1 MRIFRYLKKY
11 WVFAIL
17 APLFMIGEVLMDMY
31 QPQLMSKIV
40 DQGLESDTINIVVNT
55 GLLMLGLVA
64 IGGTCGVLSGVFANK
79 CAFGFGND
87 LRKDTF
93 NHIEA
98 LSFEQVDDFST
109 GSLVTRVTNDITQV
123 SNVVAMSIRMII
135 RTLMQFVMGTVFL
148 LLIDIRFGYILLI
161 SLPIL
166 LVIIIVFIMRVSP
179 YFMKMQERVDDV
191 NAVVQENVTGA
202 RVVKAYTAEEKEK
215 KRFGKAND
223 NLYEVNWTVIKRL
236 SLVSPILSV
245 VLIAGMLAVIYLG
258 GANIASR
265 VVEINGEITIATDG
279 LGVGQIIA
287 AVNYLNILVNGF
299 VMLALMF
306 QVFVRG
312 KASIDRLNAVLDTLP
327 VVKEPIIDN
336 PDANDVKGTI
346 EFKNVNFAYPGATD
360 EMILNNINL
369 KINQGEKIGILGA
382 TGCGKSTLVNLI
394 MRFYDVTDGEVLV
407 DNVNVKDY
415 TFASLRKKVGM
426 CLQKSE
432 LYSKTIKE
440 NICWGKKDATDD
452 EVIEAAKIAQA
463 DSFIASF
470 PDGYETM
477 VAEKG
482 ASLSGGQK
490 QRISIARAII
500 KRPEIIIFDDSTS
513 ALDLDTEAKLYKAIE
528 ASLKDM
534 TVITIAQRV
543 ASVRNCD
550 KIIVL
555 NEGEIASIGNH
566 DELMKTSPI
575 YQDIYNSQLKRGD
588 EING

>member
-1 MRIFRYLKKY
+1 
-11 WVFAIL
+11 
-17 APLFMIGEVLMDMY
+17 MDMY
-31 QPQLMSKIV
+31 QPQLMSVIV
-40 DQGLESDTINIVVNT
+40 DQGLKKDTIDLVVNT
-55 GLLMLGLVA
+55 GLLMLGLVV
-64 IGGTCGVLSGVFANK
+64 IGGICGVLSGVFANK
-79 CAFGFGND
+79 CAFSYGND
-87 LRKDTF
+87 LRKDVF
-93 NHIEA
+93 SHIEA

-135 RTLMQFVMGTVFL
+135 RTLMQFVMGSIFL

-161 SLPIL
+161 TLPVL
-166 LVIIIVFIMRVSP
+166 LVIIIVFIIKVSP
-179 YFMKMQERVDDV
+179 YFKVLQERVDDV

-223 NLYEVNWTVIKRL
+223 NLYNVNWTVIKRL
-236 SLVSPILSV
+236 SLVSPILSII
-245 VLIAGMLAVIYLG
+245 LIAGMITLMYLG
-258 GANIASR
+258 GADIASR
-265 VVEINGEITIATDG
+265 VEYTAEGIKIATG
-279 LGVGQIIA
+279 LGVGEIIA
-287 AVNYLNILVNGF
+287 AINYLNLLVNGF

-306 QVFVRG
+306 QMFVRG
-312 KASIDRLNAVLDTLP
+312 KASIDRLNAVLDTVP
-327 VVKEPIIDN
+327 VVREGSYDGS
-336 PDANDVKGTI
+336 DASISGTI
-346 EFKNVNFAYPGATD
+346 DFNNVSFAYPGETD

-369 KINQGEKIGILGA
+369 HIDKGERIGILGT

-394 MRFYDVTDGEVLV
+394 ARFYDVKEGEVLV
-407 DNVNVKDY
+407 DGHNVKDY
-415 TFASLRKKVGM
+415 TFNALRGKVAM

-440 NICWGKKDATDD
+440 NICWGKKDASLE
-452 EVIEAAKIAQA
+452 EVIEAAKVAQA
-463 DSFIASF
+463 DSFITSF

-490 QRISIARAII
+490 QRISIARAIL
-500 KRPEIIIFDDSTS
+500 KKPEIIVFDDSTS
-513 ALDLDTEAKLYKAIE
+513 ALDLETEAKLYKAIGE
-528 ASLKDM
+528 SLKGM

-543 ASVRNCD
+543 ASVKNCD

-566 DELMKTSPI
+566 DELMQTSAI

-588 EING
+588 EIDG